1 MTEKKHTSKEYEK
14 ELQTI
19 KDSLLYLGSLVEEA
33 IAESITAL
41 AERKDER
48 AKKVIDADY
57 LIDKLD
63 AEIEERCVQ
72 LLALRQPAA
81 RDLRFIT
88 TAIKINGHL
97 ERIGDMTVNIC
108 KKILLL
114 NQAPQLK
121 PYIDLP
127 RMAEIARMMVHEG
140 LEAMIREDID
150 LAYKI
155 RRNDDLVDELNE
167 QIFRELITFMI
178 EDPRTIHRALLII
191 QISKTLERICDHA
204 TGIADMVVYMITGRS
219 VRHLPE
225 GAHQP

>member
-1 MTEKKHTSKEYEK
+1 VVREIAAKLGVAMWKK
-14 ELQTI
+14 
-19 KDSLLYLGSLVEEA
+19 G
-33 IAESITAL
+33 
-41 AERKDER
+41 
-48 AKKVIDADY
+48 
-57 LIDKLD
+57 
-63 AEIEERCVQ
+63 
-72 LLALRQPAA
+72 
-81 RDLRFIT
+81 
-88 TAIKINGHL
+88 
-97 ERIGDMTVNIC
+97 
-108 KKILLL
+108 
-114 NQAPQLK
+114 
-121 PYIDLP
+121 P